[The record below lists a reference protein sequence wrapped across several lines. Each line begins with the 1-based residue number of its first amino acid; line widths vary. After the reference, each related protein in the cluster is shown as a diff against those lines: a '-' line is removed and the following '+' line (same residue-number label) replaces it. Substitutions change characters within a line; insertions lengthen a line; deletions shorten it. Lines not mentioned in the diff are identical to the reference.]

1 MLKNLGSYSYL
12 VYLKTEKMRGN
23 VWISRG
29 LLIFFQVTALIIVVI
44 IGQTKP
50 HKNQEI
56 ASLPAIPNN
65 TIPITPPEKVRQNL
79 PQTIPSPLINSF
91 KFVSNYQPRYEL
103 GWAHPN
109 NYGQRYS
116 QDVNGLP
123 VNNKPIIVIHETVN
137 SATSAINN
145 FQTPHIN
152 ENAQVSYH
160 TLIKLDGTIVYIV
173 PREFRAFGAGN
184 SVFQGTNGIETVKT
198 DQQFPP
204 SVNNFAYHV
213 AFETPPDGW
222 NNSKNHS
229 GYTQIQYNSLAW
241 LIAQSSVPENRI
253 TTHKAVDRS
262 GKRIDP
268 RSFDRQKLFSYLK
281 KYRR

>member
-1 MLKNLGSYSYL
+1 
-12 VYLKTEKMRGN
+12 MRGN
-23 VWISRG
+23 VWIVRG
-29 LLIFFQVTALIIVVI
+29 LLIFCQVAALIVAVI
-44 IGQTKP
+44 IVQTKP
-50 HKNQEI
+50 QENKEI
-56 ASLPAIPNN
+56 ASLPVIPNN
-65 TIPITPPEKVRQNL
+65 TIPIIPSKKVHQNL
-79 PQTIPSPLINSF
+79 PQTIHSPLINHV
-91 KFVSNYQPRYEL
+91 KFVSNYQPRYEIS
-103 GWAHPN
+103 WAHPS
-109 NYGQRYS
+109 NYGQRYL

-152 ENAQVSYH
+152 EDAQASYH
-160 TLIKLDGTIVYIV
+160 ALIKLDGTVIYIV

-184 SVFQGTNGIETVKT
+184 SVFKGANGLETVKT

-213 AFETPPDGW
+213 ALETPPDGW

-229 GYTQIQYNSLAW
+229 GYTQIQYDSLAW

-262 GKRIDP
+262 GIRIDP
-268 RSFDRQKLFSYLK
+268 RSFDHRKFFSSLRN
-281 KYRR
+281 YR